1 MGPLTISLLQKYGD
15 KWTHALAINDLYF
28 DFMGPALRSAGIR
41 SNKGPQAGSAGD
53 GSEAAFQ
60 RIRSGSYQT
69 ITVAEPLNLQGWQLV
84 DELNRAIQGEACS
97 GYITSPALVTEEGLK
112 KLGDSNQF
120 DPDSYPGATFVQP
133 ITGAGVDT
141 PLVQMRGIAKRFGGV
156 TALSNV
162 DLDAHAGEVLAI
174 VGDNGAGKST
184 LIKILTG
191 VYQPTSGE
199 MFLDQNRVKFASHA
213 DAIQH
218 GIDAVYQ
225 TLALADHLPP
235 AANMFL
241 GNELTKNVLGM
252 KLLDNKRMRRE
263 CERVLMER
271 LGVKLKSMDA
281 PTESLSGGQRQ
292 AVAIARAVYHEGLR
306 VLVMDEPT
314 AALGPQET
322 ARTLK
327 LIKTLKEQGLAVI
340 LISHSLDDVFE
351 VSDRIH
357 VQRRGQCAGVV
368 MTAQS
373 NNQEVLG
380 MIVGA
385 KEAA

>member
-1 MGPLTISLLQKYGD
+1 MS
-15 KWTHALAINDLYF
+15 
-28 DFMGPALRSAGIR
+28 
-41 SNKGPQAGSAGD
+41 
-53 GSEAAFQ
+53 
-60 RIRSGSYQT
+60 
-69 ITVAEPLNLQGWQLV
+69 EPLV
-84 DELNRAIQGEACS
+84 RMS
-97 GYITSPALVTEEGLK
+97 GIT
-112 KLGDSNQF
+112 
-120 DPDSYPGATFVQP
+120 
-133 ITGAGVDT
+133 
-141 PLVQMRGIAKRFGGV
+141 KRFGGV

-162 DLDAHAGEVLAI
+162 DLTAHAGEVLAI

-191 VYQPTSGE
+191 VYQPTEGE
-199 MFLDQNRVKFASHA
+199 MFLDGQKVEFASHA
-213 DAIQH
+213 EAIKL

-225 TLALADHLPP
+225 TLALADHLDP

-241 GNELTKNVLGM
+241 GNELTRKVAGLT
-252 KLLDNKRMRRE
+252 LLDNKRMRSE
-263 CERVLMER
+263 TERVLMER
-271 LGVKLKSMDA
+271 LGVKLKSLDA

-292 AVAIARAVYHEGLR
+292 AVAIARAVYHDGLR

-357 VQRRGQCAGVV
+357 VQRRGQCVGVV
-368 MTAQS
+368 RTAES
-373 NNQEVLG
+373 NTQDVLG
-380 MIVGA
+380 LIVGA
-385 KEAA
+385 EEAA